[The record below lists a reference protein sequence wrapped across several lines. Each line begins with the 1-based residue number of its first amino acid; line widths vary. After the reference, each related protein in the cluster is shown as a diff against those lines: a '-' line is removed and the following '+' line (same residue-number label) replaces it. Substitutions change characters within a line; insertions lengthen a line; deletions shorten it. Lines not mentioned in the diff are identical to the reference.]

1 MERYHLIAGLVGWF
15 CAKEPSIIA
24 EDLRIKIDQ
33 VLADSKFIPLG
44 SEEGDLLLLDEMC
57 SEFLMSVLGRGFYR
71 KDRRN
76 I

>member
-1 MERYHLIAGLVGWF
+1 MERYHLIADLVGWF

-57 SEFLMSVLGRGFYR
+57 SEFLMSVLGRGYNR
-71 KDRRN
+71 QDRRN

>member
-57 SEFLMSVLGRGFYR
+57 SEFLMSVLGRGYTR
-71 KDRRN
+71 KDRIN